1 MNGSLPDHA
10 QPDREFILRLAR
22 AAEFRDPERGAH
34 IQRLALYAHLIAG
47 NLGLP
52 AAEQDAILH
61 AAPLHDLGK
70 LTTPDAILFKPGRLT
85 AEEFEVMKKHAQA
98 GFEILRHAGSAVL
111 RLAAEIA
118 LSHHE
123 KFDGTGYPHGLA
135 GEAIPLCGRIVAVA
149 DAFDALTS
157 ERPYKRAWDMP
168 HAVEVLRHD
177 RGSHFDARCVDA
189 FLRDLDA
196 VRAIRERFPGE

>member
-1 MNGSLPDHA
+1 MNGILSEDLA
-10 QPDREFILRLAR
+10 ADREFVMRLAC
-22 AAEFRDPERGAH
+22 AAEFRDPEGGAH
-34 IQRLALYAHLIAG
+34 IPRLAHYAHLIAR

-52 AAEQDAILH
+52 AAEQEAILQ
-61 AAPLHDLGK
+61 AAPLHDIGK
-70 LTTPDAILFKPGRLT
+70 LTTPDVILFKPGRLT
-85 AEEFEVMKKHAQA
+85 AGEFVTMKRHAQA
-98 GFEILRHAGSAVL
+98 GYEILRHGASSLL

-118 LSHHE
+118 LTHHE

-157 ERPYKRAWDMP
+157 ERPYQRATDLA
-168 HAVEVLRHD
+168 HAVQVLHQESGRQ
-177 RGSHFDARCVDA
+177 FDGHCVEA

-196 VRAIRERFPGE
+196 VCAIQARFPDE